1 MLVACT
7 VTESVTYSAVIEMD
21 AAEYAD
27 IKKLSG
33 GEQAELLLEKISSD
47 LPEHRCADFVSHFEP
62 VT

>member
-7 VTESVTYSAVIEMD
+7 VTESMTYSAVIEMD
-21 AAEYAD
+21 ESEYEE
-27 IKKLSG
+27 IKQLPG